1 MRYRPISTPV
11 ELSKDLV
18 EFVELVGEDALLR
31 SLWKLG
37 RGLRNKGY
45 VTPLDDIRFSL
56 ELQLL
61 NLLLCRDKS
70 SGQVTSIPKGVHEA
84 VDFIIGIGQSIPY
97 LSPKAKVKLRGQIIG
112 GIKTNG
118 LRPLQ
123 HEFRVAGK
131 LSDLGCDVRFID
143 LEELGTHDL
152 MATKNGIQFE
162 VEAKSTPVY
171 SGRSLL
177 LPDAEKFFDMIRKRF
192 DGPTNCTKIPVL
204 NLKIKDRISIKHE
217 RLLRLVAMCSEVA
230 RTKSNQD
237 IDSDTSI

>member
-1 MRYRPISTPV
+1 MRYRPVSTPV
-11 ELSKDLV
+11 ELSKDLA
-18 EFVELVGEDALLR
+18 EFVELVGENILFR
-31 SLWKLG
+31 SLWNLG

-45 VTPLDDIRFSL
+45 VTALDDIRFSL

-61 NLLLCRDKS
+61 NLMLCRDKR
-70 SGQVTSIPKGVHEA
+70 SGQITSIGKEVHEA

-131 LSDLGCDVRFID
+131 LSDIGYDVQFTD
-143 LEELGTHDL
+143 LEDVGAHDL
-152 MATKNGIQFE
+152 MATKSGIEFE

-177 LPDAEKFFDMIRKRF
+177 LPDAEKFFDVVRKQF
-192 DGPTNCTKIPVL
+192 DGSTDCTKISVL
-204 NLKIKDRISIKHE
+204 NLKLKIAFRLRMKDYFA
-217 RLLRLVAMCSEVA
+217 LLQRAM
-230 RTKSNQD
+230 R
-237 IDSDTSI
+237 